1 MKKRCFILTIL
12 PGVLAGAGSMLLLLQ
27 KINKNMQKENDQRIL
42 KFKSYY
48 SMLNQ
53 WLGVKQNN
61 GNLATYF
68 NENGYK
74 NIAIYGMG
82 EMGNRLYDE
91 LKDTSVNVAYGI
103 DKNPGECYS
112 DLEIFE
118 ISGNLPDV
126 DAIIVTAVFAYE
138 DIKKDIEAIVKCPI
152 ISLEDIVYECR

>member
-1 MKKRCFILTIL
+1 MKKRYSILITLSGILT
-12 PGVLAGAGSMLLLLQ
+12 GAGLVFFLTQ
-27 KINKNMQKENDQRIL
+27 KSNKNKQKENDKRIF
-42 KFKSYY
+42 KFKTYY

-68 NENGYK
+68 DENKYK

-91 LKDTSVNVAYGI
+91 LKNTNVNIAYGI
-103 DKNPGECYS
+103 DKNPEECYS
-112 DLEIFE
+112 DLEVFE
-118 ISGNLPDV
+118 ISDNLPDV

-138 DIKKDIEAIVKCPI
+138 DIRKDIEEIVRCPI
-152 ISLEDIVYECR
+152 ISLEDVVYESK